1 MNKKVDLKD
10 IIQIGVITD
19 STEESNKVLET
30 VLGWKHWGIW
40 ETTPGTGR
48 YYYDA
53 EEDFSCRMSFYS
65 FGKIELEVIEPLR
78 GRSCWRNYLSKTGGG
93 IHHFLFN
100 VHSASEAKK
109 MFDSY
114 GWTTE
119 QQGMARPYGEKV
131 IWAYADTEHD
141 LDFTVEY
148 TNRKEYPQVNP
159 TVHPTV
165 EGMFKTL
172 IGVRI
177 LTEDMERVSK
187 NYEEILGW
195 NVEQGTDHT
204 AYLTFKLPKGMSTVE
219 GAMLEP
225 FSVGLSAINHSSLA
239 PSKRAVILG
248 AGCIGQMTLLALKAA
263 GVDHILITDLCDNRL
278 NKAMELGAEF
288 VVNSGKEDIEKTID
302 DYWGGKK
309 ADIVYETAGS
319 HITAQ
324 LGSKL
329 LAKKGELIIVGNIH
343 HPVTLDILAMSKLEA
358 SLKTV

>member
-204 AYLTFKLPKGMSTVE
+204 YGFDSLKIYLTQPRE
-219 GAMLEP
+219 E
-225 FSVGLSAINHSSLA
+225 N
-239 PSKRAVILG
+239 
-248 AGCIGQMTLLALKAA
+248 
-263 GVDHILITDLCDNRL
+263 
-278 NKAMELGAEF
+278 ELYRE
-288 VVNSGKEDIEKTID
+288 
-302 DYWGGKK
+302 Y
-309 ADIVYETAGS
+309 
-319 HITAQ
+319 
-324 LGSKL
+324 
-329 LAKKGELIIVGNIH
+329 LAKKGAGPVSLVIKVEDIGKAKQHMLSYGIAKPVWEKGNNKAIYDLGLGYMVELV
-343 HPVTLDILAMSKLEA
+343 VSED
-358 SLKTV
+358 